1 MKSKKTW
8 KKILSLLLTVSI
20 VITTIV
26 PSTAVSA
33 AESSSTE
40 VNISTQNDDNTPQT
54 KIRSDDAETSSDQT
68 EKTDDAKETS
78 KASLEQSQSQ
88 QADKTKQASTKAATD
103 TNLYQNGSICIY
115 NEQQLKAVGTGT
127 QVYEGDASAD
137 TFGTG
142 AVLTDE
148 EGNTLTYAA
157 DGSYTLMN
165 DIPLTKESIW
175 TLPEGFTGSFQ
186 GAEITAEKPLY
197 DAETDT
203 IYVYNNYQ
211 LATINDPDAIKT
223 VMSNDMIASEFGVG
237 QVVYTDEEKKT
248 QLEYTAD
255 HNYVL
260 SKDFT
265 EQMPEMKAAQV
276 QAEVT
281 DEQLGGRDY
290 IGQVYK
296 DIEVNGET
304 IRYILIGNEQ
314 QLREVGKDAQV
325 TPMLYV
331 KSTTG
336 YEGTFVD
343 WSKTTYIP
351 YYPGDADFNLREAQ
365 DSEGNTQNFLYFD
378 QTNNIDGNK
387 DLLKIN
393 YSDSGLLGTLL
404 GPIGSV
410 LSGVLSGIL
419 TTVLEKIP
427 VLGDVLLGV
436 LSDIIGDAQNDIVIV
451 DDGFNASKAEDYV
464 SVADA
469 SDIYKNLKYSSDANY
484 IIFRDIDLSQGDFSD
499 KDANNKWDPLM
510 FSGNMIGA
518 IANGNNTLESIVK
531 QSVSGEIVDSSIQAT
546 ISNIVVDPDS
556 IKVEETSGVGFFGTI
571 MNESKNQIG
580 VSDSSVSVKNL
591 KLQNITVNNNVKKIE
606 DSTGLIGTITGV
618 LGDILG
624 GLLGNLG
631 KVLDNLL
638 NPSQNKDNTVFAT
651 GTFAGRISGDVIV
664 ENCDVEGILGLTNQ
678 YHDMTG
684 GFAGNIEGVT
694 EYGKLQQGLGNL
706 IDILESVLNVIPFVD
721 LGTLIEILLE
731 GNIINVKQLIPTGY
745 YNPQIIDCH
754 VTSDNL
760 NINSDYNFNGGFVGR
775 QVGAIIKNSSVKV
788 NTLKVIGKNLN
799 GGFSGLTA
807 NAELVGLLEGLG
819 VDLVKSIKLN
829 SYLLACDVQS
839 SSLTI
844 SSTEKYA
851 GGLAGSLNNSFSVDS
866 GVNVN
871 DQDTSEKQINISAG
885 DYAGGIAGSASI
897 AQSIALGTAFYQ
909 GQKDLVSLLGNIV
922 GDIAAGDPTNVLLS
936 LTGVSPSVIAGNT
949 INGKLTVSATNTC
962 AGGIA
967 GQTDGVKIIPSS
979 KLNDESFIWKQ
990 NSDQLNYT
998 PKNKE
1003 NSIPSLV
1010 SVSANSF
1017 AGGIVGKNLTASA
1030 AGILNKTLG
1039 VASYIGFTVDSVTVT
1054 GSENGY
1060 SISATD
1066 NYAGGAFGQAIG
1078 GNAISVVLN
1087 NISTVTAKNYAGGFA
1102 GDAGTGSLAN
1112 GGGLNILGLDL
1123 AKIDNLLSLAEGVR
1137 LNIKDSQVNGIA
1149 DGLSVSATGANSQ
1162 GSIEEFVAGGFIG
1175 ESKSVVIENSKVT
1188 NLKSVTA
1195 DATYGYAGGF
1205 TGTSE
1210 TGGLA
1215 GVVQEGENKLPGIL
1229 DINGL
1234 LGVVPYLIPE
1244 YKNCTVTYVSNN
1256 NKAQIN
1262 AAVAG
1267 GFIADMQSGTID
1279 NTGIEDHIAVYN
1291 LENVTGT
1298 YYAGGFAGRATS
1310 GGLASA
1316 GGLSL
1321 LEGLLDI
1328 DITNLLSLLET
1339 YIPVIN
1345 NASVS
1350 SVEDGFVVSAKQ
1362 EDKESSLDAVG
1373 NSGSAGG
1380 FIGYGSGVQISS
1392 CDVNKLKNTNVIP
1405 PTDLEAQDGSSYFG
1419 ENSTYAVTAA
1429 RYAGG
1434 FIGKM
1439 DIGSAAAVGSGLSLL
1454 EKIDLSN
1461 VLSALSVVTSTIEQS
1476 NVFGAIGGYSVLAN
1490 NGDDQNPLG
1499 NAGGFA
1505 GSIYGGHVQY
1515 SHANNFEYVIGQET
1529 AGGYVGNM
1537 EPGDVAK
1544 VLGATD
1550 ILDGLLTV
1558 SNSLLSLAQTFVPTI
1573 RNSYT
1578 TCVPCGG
1585 VVRANAPSTNLL
1597 QKGMAGGYVGC
1608 NSGGQIWGNSSDKWK
1623 EEATYSGEKAEC
1635 AVKRLRSVYGYEYA
1649 GGFSGRMECAST
1661 ASGGS
1666 LSLLYGLINVG
1677 NVLEVLQAI
1686 YPTDRNTAVYGP
1698 LRELDKDTWN
1708 SWVTAV
1714 GNKKAYADEL
1724 QKIGT
1729 VNTDEE
1735 LKDAIEKYAYG
1746 YNVVAGR
1753 DTLVLKNESVSEGNT
1768 KENTSEL
1775 KASGGSAGGYA
1786 GVMIGGIITSANAK
1800 DVKEVSAMRAAGGFI
1815 GEMLAGGAAQIGNES
1830 IAGLLSIDSNLIGA
1844 LQTFVPVIKT
1854 SSVVGYQ
1861 DGVKITAT
1869 GNAND
1874 TELGYAGGYV
1884 GHMVGGQ
1891 IQGEKIEGTD
1901 TTEEVVNYCVIDNL
1915 RSVDATNAAG
1925 GFAGK
1930 IDPGSVAN
1938 VNTNAAGGA
1947 IGTIINTLIKT
1958 PASLLS
1964 VLNAV
1969 VSKINYAKVSAWNEY
1984 GIVVNAGKDSK
1995 AAGGF
2000 AGAIQ
2005 GAVLGDENE
2014 TAGLQVNKIRSVTGG
2029 EHAGG
2034 FFGLADVAA
2043 VAEVSGEGNTTILS
2057 LIKAG
2062 SIDLIDAFRTY
2073 IYNADVI
2080 GSTDGLTVT
2089 ALKGEQ
2095 QGSGES
2101 IVYTG
2106 NAGGFG
2112 GSLLNGSVKGS
2123 SVTNLKS
2130 VKAPNYT
2137 GGFIGHGGKS
2147 GTVDADGTTIEGLL
2161 GVDAGVLDVF
2171 GSNIDNCSVTGLEEG
2186 YTVQSIDGSQE
2197 IAGGF
2202 IGNADLSRM
2211 STNKAEN
2218 LKQVYSDE
2226 IAGGFVGK
2234 TSMAYLISANVDSP
2248 LVDTILQV
2256 VNELIK
2262 ALYIDN
2268 LQESDLVDID
2278 LPGLLKVELFN
2289 DGKTLGVTL
2298 LGLKITVALS
2308 RAAEDGENDVAIIT
2322 IGDSEIRL
2330 NCTKDGI
2337 IDSDGAEGAIA
2348 NSGGLEINLIK
2359 ANRTKIE
2366 KSTVTGISVGYDVFG
2381 GGASNDKDGES
2392 SKGYTG
2398 GFVGY
2403 NDAGLLEGNQMI
2415 KADTIRGFA
2424 GQIGEFSGHTDTNTS
2439 YDALKDPTNIE
2450 KANTYQ
2456 VYRTTDQR
2464 LTVVKKG
2471 DIVISRVNT
2480 LSDQSGTIGEI
2491 CHTINHLETIDSH
2504 DEWQDVYMTTNTETS
2519 YVKVPIKVY
2528 VSDAQADLMY
2538 GVETYISTGDE
2549 TAKPGEMQDPCDE
2562 TVNITIQKVWKD
2574 NDNSVGED
2582 HKRPTSIIV
2591 ELYQNGT
2598 LYQNDSEH
2606 SEGKYE
2612 ITGDTSSNVWSITI
2626 PELPAVYEENGTYKN
2641 YTYTVKE
2648 VESQEEYITE
2658 YTKDE
2663 NGYNY
2668 VITNTHTSTLVETDS
2683 VVIDFGLPV
2692 KVNVLKN
2699 DAVKEAGTLSGI
2711 SDVALNDGNIYDV
2724 TTDNNANKNEV
2735 VGKFG
2740 TATVEDVENGIISY
2754 QLTTMQMESFDQF
2767 TYSVETKANT
2777 INGEGGDGCYIY
2789 STLTIIPATTIYYED
2804 NASMISYIDYE
2815 YKEGVEPETSSSGYV
2830 YGKWYTL
2837 KNDENEYQPE
2847 ETQDTDR
2854 PGIAKPGVEQV
2865 EDDMDSIYGYD
2876 THYTTS
2882 NSSDTS
2888 KTKYSNG
2895 STHFVEVKNGISAE
2909 VSFVFTG
2916 TGFDVISLT
2925 DNDTG
2930 LVKVSI
2936 EEGSLDTEGEFT
2948 KQKDIKQWAVDTYYG
2963 YSYDTSTGKWKVDP
2977 LEGENALYQIPV
2989 IRYSGLENATYKV
3002 TITPVY
3008 TSLFDHNKKQNIENS
3023 YNFYLDAVRIYNPAN
3038 VEQNQIIKDVYKADA
3053 EYKST
3058 FKEIRDIIVE
3068 AKEFEEPSTEV
3079 YIDGVGDADWEL
3091 YKDAGPSHE
3100 LYLAPGQKIAM
3111 TLYANEIPTSVRI
3124 GVKSIQD
3131 SVKFTVG
3138 FSVNESGQWKEY
3150 MITPIICCN
3159 TATDLYYD
3167 ITEQCIWEEIENT
3180 DENGYKYKTTYPV
3193 TITNTLDNS
3202 AGSSIISLTQL
3213 KYIINETDQ

>member
-175 TLPEGFTGSFQ
+175 TLPEGFAGSFQ

-276 QAEVT
+276 QEESTV
-281 DEQLGGRDY
+281 QLGGRDY
-290 IGQVYK
+290 IGQVHKVIGDK
-296 DIEVNGET
+296 D
-304 IRYILIGNEQ
+304 YILIGNEQ
-314 QLREVGKDAQV
+314 QLREIGENTQV
-325 TPMLYV
+325 TPALYMRV
-331 KSTTG
+331 TKLYG
-336 YEGTFVD
+336 AIKELY
-343 WSKTTYIP
+343 P
-351 YYPGDADFNLREAQ
+351 YYPGDADFNIKTVSEAGLNASTFEE
-365 DSEGNTQNFLYFD
+365 DDYSYFKAASINHD
-378 QTNNIDGNK
+378 ELMKADFGDVTGLIDGVLGILGTVVGGLG
-387 DLLKIN
+387 DVIG
-393 YSDSGLLGTLL
+393 GLLGYGKDLV
-404 GPIGSV
+404 G
-410 LSGVLSGIL
+410 L
-419 TTVLEKIP
+419 T
-427 VLGDVLLGV
+427 
-436 LSDIIGDAQNDIVIV
+436 
-451 DDGFNASKAEDYV
+451 DDGIITKDTYKNSSALANE
-464 SVADA
+464 
-469 SDIYKNLKYSSDANY
+469 YKNLKYSSDANY

-518 IANGNNTLESIVK
+518 IANGNNTLESIVE
-531 QSVSGEIVDSSIQAT
+531 QSVSGGIVDSSIQAT

-591 KLQNITVNNNVKKIE
+591 KLQNITVNNNVEKIE

-1149 DGLSVSATGANSQ
+1149 DGLSVSATGVNSQ

-1597 QKGMAGGYVGC
+1597 QKGMAGGYIGC

-1677 NVLEVLQAI
+1677 NVLGVLQAI

-2147 GTVDADGTTIEGLL
+2147 GTVDADGIGIDQLL
-2161 GVDAGVLDVF
+2161 ELDAGVLDIF
-2171 GSNIDNCSVTGLEEG
+2171 GSHIDNCSVAGLTEG
-2186 YTVQSIDGSQE
+2186 YTVQSTNGTEE

-2211 STNKAEN
+2211 SENKAKN

-2234 TSMAYLISANVDSP
+2234 TSMAYLVSVNVDSP
-2248 LVDTILQV
+2248 LVDSILDV
-2256 VNELIK
+2256 VN
-2262 ALYIDN
+2262 
-2268 LQESDLVDID
+2268 V
-2278 LPGLLKVELFN
+2278 LLKEVLYADELQN
-2289 DGKTLGVTL
+2289 INLAEIKIPGVLDLKLLSDGKTLSLTV
-2298 LGLKITVALS
+2298 LGIPITVALS
-2308 RAAEDGENDVAIIT
+2308 EKTGENETDVAIIT
-2322 IGDSEIRL
+2322 IGDSKIEL
-2330 NCTKDGI
+2330 PCTKEGI
-2337 IDSDGAEGAIA
+2337 TNTDSAKDKIA
-2348 NSGGLEINLIK
+2348 QAGGVKIELIK

-2381 GGASNDKDGES
+2381 GGASNDKDGIS
-2392 SKGYTG
+2392 DKGYAG
-2398 GFVGY
+2398 GFAGY
-2403 NDAGLLEGNQMI
+2403 NHAGLLEENHMI
-2415 KADTIRGFA
+2415 KADTVRGTA
-2424 GQIGEFSGHTDTNTS
+2424 NKIGEFSGYTNTDTS
-2439 YDALKDPTNIE
+2439 YDALKDPMNIE

-2456 VYRTTDQR
+2456 VHRTTDRQ
-2464 LTVVKKG
+2464 LTIVKKG

-2538 GVETYISTGDE
+2538 GVETYIPTGDE

-2582 HKRPTSIIV
+2582 HKRPASIKV
-2591 ELYQNGT
+2591 EVYRLGQNTEEEKVGD
-2598 LYQNDSEH
+2598 YD
-2606 SEGKYE
+2606 
-2612 ITGDTSSNVWSITI
+2612 ITGDASSNVWSTTI
-2626 PELPAVYEENGTYKN
+2626 QGLPAVYEQEDGTYKN

-2648 VESQEEYITE
+2648 VGSQEEYITE

-2668 VITNTHTSTLVETDS
+2668 VITNTHTSTLVEGDS

-2692 KVNVLKN
+2692 KVNVLVN
-2699 DAVKEAGTLSGI
+2699 DAIQGSGTLNGI
-2711 SDVALNDGNIYDV
+2711 ANNTKETDQEKVLDNIYKV
-2724 TTDNNANKNEV
+2724 TKEDMTKASKAEGEFGIAEV
-2735 VGKFG
+2735 LDGM
-2740 TATVEDVENGIISY
+2740 IIY
-2754 QLTTMQMESFDQF
+2754 TPNTMEMASFDQF
-2767 TYSVETKANT
+2767 IYSVKTKTDTVLEETE
-2777 INGEGGDGCYIY
+2777 EGNDKVSDGSDCYIY
-2789 STLTIIPATTIYYED
+2789 STLTVIPATTIYYED
-2804 NASMISYIDYE
+2804 DVNMIT
-2815 YKEGVEPETSSSGYV
+2815 YKDAGSTENSQVLPRPDEDSAIQKGV
-2830 YGKWYTL
+2830 WYTV
-2837 KNDENEYQPE
+2837 ENEGNEFKPAENQN
-2847 ETQDTDR
+2847 TDR
-2854 PGIAKPGVEQV
+2854 PGILKPGETKI
-2865 EDDMDSIYGYD
+2865 EDDMDNMYGYD
-2876 THYTTS
+2876 SNYTS
-2882 NSSDTS
+2882 EDSSDTS
-2888 KTKYSNG
+2888 RTKYSNG
-2895 STHFVEVKNGISAE
+2895 SSKFVRVAKGKTPTAT
-2909 VSFVFTG
+2909 FTFTG
-2916 TGFDVISLT
+2916 TGFDLISLT
-2925 DNDTG
+2925 SNKTG
-2930 LVKVSI
+2930 VIRVKVVNQ
-2936 EEGSLDTEGEFT
+2936 ETG
-2948 KQKDIKQWAVDTYYG
+2948 KAVKSWTIDTYYG
-2963 YSYDTSTGKWKVDP
+2963 YTAVKNKDGSITWEEIES
-2977 LEGENALYQIPV
+2977 EEESSLYQIPV
-2989 IRYSGLENATYKV
+2989 IRAKDLEYGTYQV
-3002 TITPVY
+3002 TVTPSY
-3008 TSLFDHNKKQNIENS
+3008 AKTFDHDEDGS
-3023 YNFYLDAVRIYNPAN
+3023 YDFYLDAVRVYAPAN
-3038 VEQNQIIKDVYKADA
+3038 AEENAVIKEAYSQDG
-3053 EYKST
+3053 EYDPT
-3058 FKEIRDIIVE
+3058 YKEIRSIVIENE
-3068 AKEFEEPSTEV
+3068 AFEEPSTEV
-3079 YIDGVGDADWEL
+3079 YIDGIPEATWSD
-3091 YKDAGPSHE
+3091 YKEAGPSHE
-3100 LYLAPGQKIAM
+3100 LYLAKDQTIAFNL
-3111 TLYANEIPTSVRI
+3111 TVDQIPTSVRI
-3124 GVKSIQD
+3124 GAKSIRN
-3131 SVKFTVG
+3131 SVEFSVG
-3138 FSVNESGQWKEY
+3138 FSVNEPTTDKDNWVTYNAKS
-3150 MITPIICCN
+3150 ITCN

-3167 ITEQCIWEEIENT
+3167 ITDQCVWKEVK
-3180 DENGYKYKTTYPV
+3180 DENGKVSYVTAYPI
-3193 TITNTLDNS
+3193 TITNTSD
-3202 AGSSIISLTQL
+3202 SILSLTYL
-3213 KYIINETDQ
+3213 KWMSKAEQVTE

>member
-1 MKSKKTW
+1 MKIRKTW
-8 KKILSLLLTVSI
+8 KRLLSVLLTVSI
-20 VITTIV
+20 VITTIA

-33 AESSSTE
+33 AENSSTE
-40 VNISTQNDDNTPQT
+40 ISVSTQDDDSTPKT
-54 KIRSDDAETSSDQT
+54 TVSSDDVETSNADKT
-68 EKTDDAKETS
+68 EDAQETS

-88 QADKTKQASTKAATD
+88 QADNDKTEDASTKAATD

-115 NEQQLKAVGTGT
+115 NEQQLKAIGTGT

-137 TFGTG
+137 TFSTG

-175 TLPEGFTGSFQ
+175 TLPEGFAGSFQ

-276 QAEVT
+276 QAESTV
-281 DEQLGGRDY
+281 QLGGRDY
-290 IGQVYK
+290 IGQVHKVIGDK
-296 DIEVNGET
+296 D
-304 IRYILIGNEQ
+304 YILIGNEQ
-314 QLREVGKDAQV
+314 QLREIGEDTQV
-325 TPMLYV
+325 TPALYMRV
-331 KSTTG
+331 RTS
-336 YEGTFVD
+336 YISS
-343 WSKTTYIP
+343 WSLYP
-351 YYPGDADFNLREAQ
+351 YYPGDADFNIKSVSDAGLNTSTFEEA
-365 DSEGNTQNFLYFD
+365 DYSYFKAAS
-378 QTNNIDGNK
+378 TNHDELMKADFGDIDGLV
-387 DLLKIN
+387 DGIFKIL
-393 YSDSGLLGTLL
+393 DGIIGGL
-404 GPIGSV
+404 IGSITGASRDLV
-410 LSGVLSGIL
+410 GL
-419 TTVLEKIP
+419 T
-427 VLGDVLLGV
+427 
-436 LSDIIGDAQNDIVIV
+436 
-451 DDGFNASKAEDYV
+451 DDGIITK
-464 SVADA
+464 DA
-469 SDIYKNLKYSSDANY
+469 YKNSSALANEYKNLKYSSDANY

-518 IANGNNTLESIVK
+518 IANGNNTLESIVE
-531 QSVSGEIVDSSIQAT
+531 QSVSGGIVDSSIQAT

-580 VSDSSVSVKNL
+580 VSDSPVSVKNL
-591 KLQNITVNNNVKKIE
+591 KLQNITVNNNVEKIE
-606 DSTGLIGTITGV
+606 DSTGLIGTITGA

-694 EYGKLQQGLGNL
+694 EYGKLQEGLGDL

-731 GNIINVKQLIPTGY
+731 GNIINVEQLIPTGY

-788 NTLKVIGKNLN
+788 NTLNVTGKNLN

-1149 DGLSVSATGANSQ
+1149 DGLSVSATGVNSQ

-1215 GVVQEGENKLPGIL
+1215 GVVQEGKNKLPGIV
-1229 DINGL
+1229 DIDGL
-1234 LGVVPYLIPE
+1234 LEVVPYLIPE

-1380 FIGYGSGVQISS
+1380 FIGYGSGVEISS
-1392 CDVNKLKNTNVIP
+1392 CDVNKLKNTNVTP

-1439 DIGSAAAVGSGLSLL
+1439 DIGSAAAVGSGLKLL
-1454 EKIDLSN
+1454 DTINLSD

-1537 EPGDVAK
+1537 EPGNVASVLGETTVLGRLVSLPNDLLDVAE
-1544 VLGATD
+1544 
-1550 ILDGLLTV
+1550 
-1558 SNSLLSLAQTFVPTI
+1558 TFVPTI

-1585 VVRANAPSTNLL
+1585 VVRADASSSIIKKSETTDPDKQEENNESESTLL
-1597 QKGMAGGYVGC
+1597 QKGMAGGYVGH
-1608 NSGGQIWGNSSDKWK
+1608 SAGGQIWGNNADNWK
-1623 EEATYSGEKAEC
+1623 NAVYTGEQTEC
-1635 AVKRLRSVYGYEYA
+1635 AVKRIRSVYGAEYA
-1649 GGFSGRMECAST
+1649 GGFSGYMECAST
-1661 ASGGS
+1661 ASSGS
-1666 LSLLYGLINVG
+1666 LSLLYDFVKTENLLGLLN
-1677 NVLEVLQAI
+1677 AI
-1686 YPTDRNTAVYGP
+1686 YPTDENTAVYGP
-1698 LRELDKDTWN
+1698 LLELDMTTWN
-1708 SWVTAV
+1708 NWVNAV
-1714 GNKKAYADEL
+1714 GDAGAYADEL
-1724 QKIGT
+1724 KDKGA
-1729 VNTDEE
+1729 VASDDE
-1735 LKDAIEKYAYG
+1735 LKELINSYAYG
-1746 YNVVAGR
+1746 YSVVAGR
-1753 DTLVLKNESVSEGNT
+1753 EQTDTISASDGN
-1768 KENTSEL
+1768 
-1775 KASGGSAGGYA
+1775 AGGYTGSMVG
-1786 GVMIGGIITSANAK
+1786 GVITNATATG
-1800 DVKEVSAMRAAGGFI
+1800 VKKVYAIQGAAGGFA
-1815 GEMLAGGAAQIGNES
+1815 GKMLAGGVASVGETS
-1830 IAGLLSIDSNLIGA
+1830 IAGLLSLNGNLLGA
-1844 LQTFVPVIKT
+1844 LQTFVPVIKE
-1854 SSVVGYQ
+1854 SSVEGYQ
-1861 DGVKITAT
+1861 SGAVITAT
-1869 GNAND
+1869 GQSDSDASV
-1874 TELGYAGGYV
+1874 GCAGGYV
-1884 GHMVGGQ
+1884 GHMLGGQ
-1891 IQGEKIEGTD
+1891 IQGKIDSES
-1901 TTEEVVNYCVIDNL
+1901 IDPAPGCNITKL
-1915 RSVDATNAAG
+1915 RSVEASVAAGGYAGRIDSGAAADVNTNALGGAIGDIINKVIGTSGSIASVLKTIVSTVHYAKVETVDSYGIIVQTTGDQAEAAG
-1925 GFAGK
+1925 GF
-1930 IDPGSVAN
+1930 V
-1938 VNTNAAGGA
+1938 
-1947 IGTIINTLIKT
+1947 
-1958 PASLLS
+1958 
-1964 VLNAV
+1964 
-1969 VSKINYAKVSAWNEY
+1969 
-1984 GIVVNAGKDSK
+1984 GIV
-1995 AAGGF
+1995 
-2000 AGAIQ
+2000 Q
-2005 GAVLGDENE
+2005 GAVLGSEE
-2014 TAGLQVNKIRSVTGG
+2014 EEEGLQAIGIRAVTGA
-2029 EHAGG
+2029 EQAGG
-2034 FFGLADVAA
+2034 FLGIGDVAA
-2043 VAEVSGEGNTTILS
+2043 VAEVAGGGDTTILG
-2057 LIKAG
+2057 LIEAG
-2062 SIDLIDAFRTY
+2062 AIDVLDAFRPY
-2073 IYNADVI
+2073 IYEAKVV
-2080 GSTDGLTVT
+2080 GSQDGNGLTVT
-2089 ALKGEQ
+2089 ATKERSE
-2095 QGSGES
+2095 GSGDS
-2101 IVYTG
+2101 LVYIGG

-2112 GSLLNGSVKGS
+2112 GSFLNGT
-2123 SVTNLKS
+2123 VTNSTVEDLKS

-2137 GGFIGHGGKS
+2137 GGFIGYSGKS
-2147 GTVDADGTTIEGLL
+2147 GVVDADKVDLGDGLL
-2161 GVDAGVLDVF
+2161 DLNAGILDVF
-2171 GSNIDNCSVTGLEEG
+2171 GSHINYCNVSGLDEG
-2186 YTVQSIDGSQE
+2186 YTIQSTGGHQE

-2202 IGNADLSRM
+2202 IGYADLSRM
-2211 STNKAEN
+2211 EKDTASNVR
-2218 LKQVYSDE
+2218 QVYSDE

-2234 TSMAYLISANVDSP
+2234 TSMAYLVSVDANSKLLDP
-2248 LVDTILQV
+2248 ILKV
-2256 VNELIK
+2256 VNGLIK
-2262 ALYIDN
+2262 ALYLGD
-2268 LQESDLVDID
+2268 LQDE
-2278 LPGLLKVELFN
+2278 KFVELGIPEILEVEVLS
-2289 DGKTLGVTL
+2289 DGKILGVTL
-2298 LGLKITVALS
+2298 FGLHITVALS
-2308 RAAEDGENDVAIIT
+2308 QDDNGKTDVAIIT
-2322 IGDSEIRL
+2322 IGDSEIKL
-2330 NCTKDGI
+2330 PCSKDGVT
-2337 IDSDGAEGAIA
+2337 DESAAKDEIA
-2348 NSGGLEINLIK
+2348 NAGGLEINLIK

-2366 KSTVTGISVGYDVFG
+2366 KSSVTGIPVGYDVFG
-2381 GGASNDKDGES
+2381 AGASNDKDGK
-2392 SKGYTG
+2392 SKEGYTG

-2403 NDAGLLEGNQMI
+2403 NDAGLLEGNKME

-2424 GQIGEFSGHTDTNTS
+2424 GQIGEFSGYTDTNTS
-2439 YDALKDPTNIE
+2439 YDALEDPTNIE

-2456 VYRTTDQR
+2456 VYRTTDKR
-2464 LTVVKKG
+2464 FTVVKK
-2471 DIVISRVNT
+2471 INT
-2480 LSDQSGTIGEI
+2480 IITQTGIPAEGSDPTGEVTYTIK
-2491 CHTINHLETIDSH
+2491 HLDVVKTHND
-2504 DEWQDVYMTTNTETS
+2504 WQDVYMTTPNG
-2519 YVKVPIKVY
+2519 YAQVPIKVY
-2528 VSDAQADLMY
+2528 ISDAQADLMY

-2549 TAKPGEMQDPCDE
+2549 TAKPGEMQDPCDK

-2574 NDNSVGED
+2574 NDGKNIQRPISIKVEVYRLGQNTEEENVGEYD
-2582 HKRPTSIIV
+2582 
-2591 ELYQNGT
+2591 
-2598 LYQNDSEH
+2598 
-2606 SEGKYE
+2606 
-2612 ITGDTSSNVWSITI
+2612 ITGDASSNVWSVTI
-2626 PELPAVYEENGTYKN
+2626 PELPAVYQQEDGTYKN

-2648 VESQEEYITE
+2648 VGSQEEYITE

-2668 VITNTHTSTLVETDS
+2668 VITNTHTSTLVEGDS

-2692 KVNVLKN
+2692 KVNVLAN
-2699 DAVKEAGTLSGI
+2699 DAIQGSGTLTGVSKGVLDNI
-2711 SDVALNDGNIYDV
+2711 YKVLDSDVTEELNK
-2724 TTDNNANKNEV
+2724 DNKDEE
-2735 VGKFG
+2735 GWTKGYFG
-2740 TATVEDVENGIISY
+2740 RATVVDGTITYEP
-2754 QLTTMQMESFDQF
+2754 TTMEMDSFDQF
-2767 TYSVETKANT
+2767 TYSVKTATNTVNEAN
-2777 INGEGGDGCYIY
+2777 GSDCYIY
-2789 STLTIIPATTIYYED
+2789 STLTVIPATTIYYED

-2837 KNDENEYQPE
+2837 ENDENEYQPE

-2876 THYTTS
+2876 MHYTTS

-2895 STHFVEVKNGISAE
+2895 STHFVEVKKGILPK
-2909 VSFVFTG
+2909 VSFIFTG
-2916 TGFDVISLT
+2916 TAFDVISLT
-2925 DNDTG
+2925 DKNTG
-2930 LVKVSI
+2930 SVKI
-2936 EEGSLDTEGEFT
+2936 ELEKGSTNKNGEF
-2948 KQKDIKQWAVDTYYG
+2948 KKEESIKTWIVDTYYG
-2963 YSYDTSTGKWKVDP
+2963 YSYDTSTGEWNP
-2977 LEGENALYQIPV
+2977 EPPQGENALYQIPI
-2989 IRYSGLENATYKV
+2989 IRYDELDYGTYKV
-3002 TITPVY
+3002 TITPTY
-3008 TSLFDHNKKQNIENS
+3008 SAAFDHNKTQSQDAS
-3023 YNFYLDAVRIYNPAN
+3023 YNFYLDAVRIYGTAN
-3038 VEQNQIIKDVYKADA
+3038 TGTDENKIIKEAYIADS
-3053 EYKST
+3053 EYTST
-3058 FKEIRDIIVE
+3058 YQEVRDIIVE
-3068 AKEFEEPSTEV
+3068 AGSFEEPSTEV
-3079 YIDGVGDADWEL
+3079 YIDGIGKADWNL

-3100 LYLAPGQKIAM
+3100 LYLAPEQKIAM
-3111 TLYANEIPTSVRI
+3111 TLYADEIPTSVRI
-3124 GVKSIQD
+3124 GVKSIQS
-3131 SVKFTVG
+3131 SVEFTAG
-3138 FSVNESGQWKEY
+3138 FSVNESGEWMEY
-3150 MITPIICCN
+3150 MISQMMCN

-3167 ITEQCIWEEIENT
+3167 ITEQCVWEKVKADNEK
-3180 DENGYKYKTTYPV
+3180 GYRYKTTYPV
-3193 TITNTLDNS
+3193 TITNKSSLSEAD
-3202 AGSSIISLTQL
+3202 SIISLTQL
-3213 KYIINETDQ
+3213 KYIIN

>member
-1 MKSKKTW
+1 M
-8 KKILSLLLTVSI
+8 
-20 VITTIV
+20 
-26 PSTAVSA
+26 
-33 AESSSTE
+33 
-40 VNISTQNDDNTPQT
+40 
-54 KIRSDDAETSSDQT
+54 
-68 EKTDDAKETS
+68 
-78 KASLEQSQSQ
+78 
-88 QADKTKQASTKAATD
+88 
-103 TNLYQNGSICIY
+103 
-115 NEQQLKAVGTGT
+115 
-127 QVYEGDASAD
+127 
-137 TFGTG
+137 
-142 AVLTDE
+142 
-148 EGNTLTYAA
+148 
-157 DGSYTLMN
+157 
-165 DIPLTKESIW
+165 
-175 TLPEGFTGSFQ
+175 
-186 GAEITAEKPLY
+186 
-197 DAETDT
+197 
-203 IYVYNNYQ
+203 
-211 LATINDPDAIKT
+211 
-223 VMSNDMIASEFGVG
+223 
-237 QVVYTDEEKKT
+237 
-248 QLEYTAD
+248 
-255 HNYVL
+255 
-260 SKDFT
+260 
-265 EQMPEMKAAQV
+265 
-276 QAEVT
+276 
-281 DEQLGGRDY
+281 
-290 IGQVYK
+290 
-296 DIEVNGET
+296 
-304 IRYILIGNEQ
+304 
-314 QLREVGKDAQV
+314 
-325 TPMLYV
+325 
-331 KSTTG
+331 
-336 YEGTFVD
+336 
-343 WSKTTYIP
+343 
-351 YYPGDADFNLREAQ
+351 
-365 DSEGNTQNFLYFD
+365 
-378 QTNNIDGNK
+378 
-387 DLLKIN
+387 
-393 YSDSGLLGTLL
+393 
-404 GPIGSV
+404 
-410 LSGVLSGIL
+410 
-419 TTVLEKIP
+419 
-427 VLGDVLLGV
+427 
-436 LSDIIGDAQNDIVIV
+436 
-451 DDGFNASKAEDYV
+451 
-464 SVADA
+464 
-469 SDIYKNLKYSSDANY
+469 
-484 IIFRDIDLSQGDFSD
+484 
-499 KDANNKWDPLM
+499 
-510 FSGNMIGA
+510 
-518 IANGNNTLESIVK
+518 
-531 QSVSGEIVDSSIQAT
+531 
-546 ISNIVVDPDS
+546 
-556 IKVEETSGVGFFGTI
+556 
-571 MNESKNQIG
+571 
-580 VSDSSVSVKNL
+580 
-591 KLQNITVNNNVKKIE
+591 
-606 DSTGLIGTITGV
+606 IGTITGV

-1149 DGLSVSATGANSQ
+1149 DGLSVSATGVNSQ

-1597 QKGMAGGYVGC
+1597 QKGMAGGYIGC

-1677 NVLEVLQAI
+1677 NVLGVLQAI

-2147 GTVDADGTTIEGLL
+2147 GTVDADGIGIDQLL
-2161 GVDAGVLDVF
+2161 ELDAGVLDIF
-2171 GSNIDNCSVTGLEEG
+2171 GSHIDNCSVAGLTEG
-2186 YTVQSIDGSQE
+2186 YTVQSTNGTEE

-2211 STNKAEN
+2211 SENKAKN

-2234 TSMAYLISANVDSP
+2234 TSMAYLVSVNVDSP
-2248 LVDTILQV
+2248 LVDSILDV
-2256 VNELIK
+2256 VN
-2262 ALYIDN
+2262 
-2268 LQESDLVDID
+2268 V
-2278 LPGLLKVELFN
+2278 LLKEVLYADELQN
-2289 DGKTLGVTL
+2289 INLAEIKIPGVLDLKLLSDGKTLSLTV
-2298 LGLKITVALS
+2298 LGIPITVALS
-2308 RAAEDGENDVAIIT
+2308 EKTGENETDVAIIT
-2322 IGDSEIRL
+2322 IGDSKIEL
-2330 NCTKDGI
+2330 PCTKEGI
-2337 IDSDGAEGAIA
+2337 TNTDSAKDKIA
-2348 NSGGLEINLIK
+2348 QAGGVKIELIK

-2381 GGASNDKDGES
+2381 GGASNDKDGIS
-2392 SKGYTG
+2392 DKGYAG
-2398 GFVGY
+2398 GFAGY
-2403 NDAGLLEGNQMI
+2403 NHAGLLEENHMI
-2415 KADTIRGFA
+2415 KADTVRGTA
-2424 GQIGEFSGHTDTNTS
+2424 NKIGEFSGYTNTDTS
-2439 YDALKDPTNIE
+2439 YDALKDPMNIE

-2456 VYRTTDQR
+2456 VHRTTDRQ
-2464 LTVVKKG
+2464 LTIVKKG

-2538 GVETYISTGDE
+2538 GVETYIPTGDE

-2582 HKRPTSIIV
+2582 HKRPASIKV
-2591 ELYQNGT
+2591 EVYRLGQNTEEEKVGD
-2598 LYQNDSEH
+2598 YD
-2606 SEGKYE
+2606 
-2612 ITGDTSSNVWSITI
+2612 ITGDASSNVWSTTI
-2626 PELPAVYEENGTYKN
+2626 QGLPAVYEQEDGTYKN

-2648 VESQEEYITE
+2648 VGSQEEYITE

-2668 VITNTHTSTLVETDS
+2668 VITNTHTSTLVEGDS

-2692 KVNVLKN
+2692 KVNVLVN
-2699 DAVKEAGTLSGI
+2699 DAIQGSGTLNGI
-2711 SDVALNDGNIYDV
+2711 ANNTKETDQEKVLDNIYKV
-2724 TTDNNANKNEV
+2724 TKEDMTKASKAEGEFGIAEV
-2735 VGKFG
+2735 LDGM
-2740 TATVEDVENGIISY
+2740 IIY
-2754 QLTTMQMESFDQF
+2754 TPNTMEMASFDQF
-2767 TYSVETKANT
+2767 IYSVKTKTDTVLEETE
-2777 INGEGGDGCYIY
+2777 EGNDKVSDGSDCYIY
-2789 STLTIIPATTIYYED
+2789 STLTVIPATTIYYED
-2804 NASMISYIDYE
+2804 DVNMIT
-2815 YKEGVEPETSSSGYV
+2815 YKDAGSTENSQVLPRPDEDSAIQKGV
-2830 YGKWYTL
+2830 WYTV
-2837 KNDENEYQPE
+2837 ENEGNEFKPAENQN
-2847 ETQDTDR
+2847 TDR
-2854 PGIAKPGVEQV
+2854 PGILKPGETKI
-2865 EDDMDSIYGYD
+2865 EDDMDNMYGYD
-2876 THYTTS
+2876 SNYTS
-2882 NSSDTS
+2882 EDSSDTS
-2888 KTKYSNG
+2888 RTKYSNG
-2895 STHFVEVKNGISAE
+2895 SSKFVRVAKGKTPTAT
-2909 VSFVFTG
+2909 FTFTG
-2916 TGFDVISLT
+2916 TGFDLISLT
-2925 DNDTG
+2925 SNKTG
-2930 LVKVSI
+2930 VIRVKVVNQ
-2936 EEGSLDTEGEFT
+2936 ETG
-2948 KQKDIKQWAVDTYYG
+2948 KAVKSWTIDTYYG
-2963 YSYDTSTGKWKVDP
+2963 YTAVKNKDGSITWEEIES
-2977 LEGENALYQIPV
+2977 EEESSLYQIPV
-2989 IRYSGLENATYKV
+2989 IRAKDLEYGTYQV
-3002 TITPVY
+3002 TVTPSY
-3008 TSLFDHNKKQNIENS
+3008 AKTFDHDEDGS
-3023 YNFYLDAVRIYNPAN
+3023 YDFYLDAVRVYAPAN
-3038 VEQNQIIKDVYKADA
+3038 AEENAVIKEAYSQDG
-3053 EYKST
+3053 EYDPT
-3058 FKEIRDIIVE
+3058 YKEIRSIVIENE
-3068 AKEFEEPSTEV
+3068 AFEEPSTEV
-3079 YIDGVGDADWEL
+3079 YIDGIPEATWSD
-3091 YKDAGPSHE
+3091 YKEAGPSHE
-3100 LYLAPGQKIAM
+3100 LYLAKDQTIAFNL
-3111 TLYANEIPTSVRI
+3111 TVDQIPTSVRI
-3124 GVKSIQD
+3124 GAKSIRN
-3131 SVKFTVG
+3131 SVEFSVG
-3138 FSVNESGQWKEY
+3138 FSVNEPTTDKDNWVTYNAKS
-3150 MITPIICCN
+3150 ITCN

-3167 ITEQCIWEEIENT
+3167 ITDQCVWKEVK
-3180 DENGYKYKTTYPV
+3180 DENGKVSYVTAYPI
-3193 TITNTLDNS
+3193 TITNTSD
-3202 AGSSIISLTQL
+3202 SILSLTYL
-3213 KYIINETDQ
+3213 KWMSKAEQVTE

>member
-8 KKILSLLLTVSI
+8 KRLLSVLLTVSI
-20 VITTIV
+20 VITTIA

-33 AESSSTE
+33 AENSSTE
-40 VNISTQNDDNTPQT
+40 ISVSTQDDDNTPQT
-54 KIRSDDAETSSDQT
+54 TVSSDDVETSNADKT
-68 EKTDDAKETS
+68 EDAQETS

-88 QADKTKQASTKAATD
+88 QADNDKTEDASKKAATD

-115 NEQQLKAVGTGT
+115 NEQQLKAIGTET
-127 QVYEGDASAD
+127 QVHEGDASAD

-276 QAEVT
+276 QEESTV
-281 DEQLGGRDY
+281 QLGGRDY
-290 IGQVYK
+290 IGQVHKVIGDK
-296 DIEVNGET
+296 D
-304 IRYILIGNEQ
+304 YILIGNEQ
-314 QLREVGKDAQV
+314 QLREIGENTQV
-325 TPMLYV
+325 TPALYMRV
-331 KSTTG
+331 TKLYG
-336 YEGTFVD
+336 AIKELY
-343 WSKTTYIP
+343 P
-351 YYPGDADFNLREAQ
+351 YYPGDADFNIKTVSEAGLNASTFEE
-365 DSEGNTQNFLYFD
+365 DDYSYFKAASINHD
-378 QTNNIDGNK
+378 ELMKADFGDVTGLIDGVLGILGTVVGGLG
-387 DLLKIN
+387 DVIG
-393 YSDSGLLGTLL
+393 GLLGYGKDLV
-404 GPIGSV
+404 G
-410 LSGVLSGIL
+410 L
-419 TTVLEKIP
+419 T
-427 VLGDVLLGV
+427 
-436 LSDIIGDAQNDIVIV
+436 
-451 DDGFNASKAEDYV
+451 DDGIITKDTYKNSSALANE
-464 SVADA
+464 
-469 SDIYKNLKYSSDANY
+469 YKNLKYSSDANY

-518 IANGNNTLESIVK
+518 IANGNNTLESIVE
-531 QSVSGEIVDSSIQAT
+531 QSVSGGIVDSSIQAT

-591 KLQNITVNNNVKKIE
+591 KLQNITVNNNVEKIE

-1149 DGLSVSATGANSQ
+1149 DGLSVSATGVNSQ

-1768 KENTSEL
+1768 EENTSEL

-1884 GHMVGGQ
+1884 GHMIGGQ

-2073 IYNADVI
+2073 VYNADVS
-2080 GSTDGLTVT
+2080 GSKDGLTVT
-2089 ALKGEQ
+2089 ASKGEQ

-2130 VKAPNYT
+2130 VKALNYT

-2262 ALYIDN
+2262 ALYIDD

-2424 GQIGEFSGHTDTNTS
+2424 GQIGEFSGYTDTNTS

-2471 DIVISRVNT
+2471 DMVISV
-2480 LSDQSGTIGEI
+2480 SDDRSTQSDTIGEVRY
-2491 CHTINHLETIDSH
+2491 TINHLDVVKTH
-2504 DEWQDVYMTTNTETS
+2504 DYWQDVYITTTNG
-2519 YVKVPIKVY
+2519 YAQVPIKVY
-2528 VSDAQADLMY
+2528 VSAAQADLMY

-2582 HKRPTSIIV
+2582 HKRPTSITV
-2591 ELYQNGT
+2591 ELYR
-2598 LYQNDSEH
+2598 NDMEKPYTDSNH
-2606 SEGKYE
+2606 PQSQYE
-2612 ITGDTSSNVWSITI
+2612 ITGDASSNVWSTTI
-2626 PELPAVYEENGTYKN
+2626 QGLPAVYEQEDGTYKN

-2648 VESQEEYITE
+2648 VGSQEEYITE

-2668 VITNTHTSTLVETDS
+2668 VITNTHSSTLVETDS

-2692 KVNVLKN
+2692 KVNVLAN
-2699 DAVKEAGTLSGI
+2699 DAIEGSGTLTSI
-2711 SDVALNDGNIYDV
+2711 SNTISKNIYQV
-2724 TTDNNANKNEV
+2724 TETDATNGTSKV
-2735 VGKFG
+2735 DGQFG
-2740 TATVEDVENGIISY
+2740 TAELSNGIITY
-2754 QLTTMQMESFDQF
+2754 TTTTMEMNSFDQF
-2767 TYSVETKANT
+2767 TYSVKTQTNT
-2777 INGEGGDGCYIY
+2777 VNGEDGSDCYIY
-2789 STLTIIPATTIYYED
+2789 STLTVIPATTIYYED
-2804 NASMISYIDYE
+2804 NVNMIT
-2815 YKEGVEPETSSSGYV
+2815 YKDAGSTENSQVLPRPDEDSAIQKGV
-2830 YGKWYTL
+2830 WYTV
-2837 KNDENEYQPE
+2837 ENEGNEFKPAENQN
-2847 ETQDTDR
+2847 TDR
-2854 PGIAKPGVEQV
+2854 PGILKPGETKI
-2865 EDDMDSIYGYD
+2865 EDDMDNMYGYD
-2876 THYTTS
+2876 SNYTS
-2882 NSSDTS
+2882 EDSSDTS
-2888 KTKYSNG
+2888 RTKYSNG
-2895 STHFVEVKNGISAE
+2895 SSKFVRVAKGKTPTAT
-2909 VSFVFTG
+2909 FTFTG
-2916 TGFDVISLT
+2916 TGFDLISLT
-2925 DNDTG
+2925 SNKTG
-2930 LVKVSI
+2930 VIRVKVVNQ
-2936 EEGSLDTEGEFT
+2936 ETG
-2948 KQKDIKQWAVDTYYG
+2948 KAVKSWTIDTYYG
-2963 YSYDTSTGKWKVDP
+2963 YTAVKNKDGSITWEEIESK
-2977 LEGENALYQIPV
+2977 EESSLYQIPV
-2989 IRYSGLENATYKV
+2989 IRAKDLEYGTYQV
-3002 TITPVY
+3002 TVTPSY
-3008 TSLFDHNKKQNIENS
+3008 AKTFDHDEDGS
-3023 YNFYLDAVRIYNPAN
+3023 YDFYLDAVRVYAPAN
-3038 VEQNQIIKDVYKADA
+3038 AEENAVIKEAYSQDG
-3053 EYKST
+3053 EYDPT
-3058 FKEIRDIIVE
+3058 YKEIRSIVIENE
-3068 AKEFEEPSTEV
+3068 AFEEPSTEV
-3079 YIDGVGDADWEL
+3079 YIDGIPEATWSD
-3091 YKDAGPSHE
+3091 YKEAGPSHE
-3100 LYLAPGQKIAM
+3100 LYLAKDQTIAFNL
-3111 TLYANEIPTSVRI
+3111 TVHQIPTSVRI
-3124 GVKSIQD
+3124 GAKSIRN
-3131 SVKFTVG
+3131 SVEFSVG
-3138 FSVNESGQWKEY
+3138 FSVNEPTTDKDNWVTYNAKS
-3150 MITPIICCN
+3150 ITCN

-3167 ITEQCIWEEIENT
+3167 ITDQCVWKEVK
-3180 DENGYKYKTTYPV
+3180 DENGKVSYVTAYPI
-3193 TITNTLDNS
+3193 TITNTSD
-3202 AGSSIISLTQL
+3202 SILSLTYL
-3213 KYIINETDQ
+3213 KWMSKAEQVTE

>member
-8 KKILSLLLTVSI
+8 KRLLSVLLTVSI
-20 VITTIV
+20 VITTIA

-33 AESSSTE
+33 AENSSTE
-40 VNISTQNDDNTPQT
+40 ISVSTQDDDNTPQT
-54 KIRSDDAETSSDQT
+54 TVSSDDVETSNAD
-68 EKTDDAKETS
+68 KTDDAQDTS

-88 QADKTKQASTKAATD
+88 QADNDKTEGASTKAATD

-115 NEQQLKAVGTGT
+115 NEQQLKAIGTET
-127 QVYEGDASAD
+127 QVHEGDASAD

-165 DIPLTKESIW
+165 DIPLTKENIW
-175 TLPEGFTGSFQ
+175 TLPEGFAGSFQ

-265 EQMPEMKAAQV
+265 EQMPEMKATQV
-276 QAEVT
+276 QAESTV
-281 DEQLGGRDY
+281 QLGGRDY
-290 IGQVYK
+290 IGQVHKVIGDK
-296 DIEVNGET
+296 D
-304 IRYILIGNEQ
+304 YILIGNEQ
-314 QLREVGKDAQV
+314 QLREIGEDTQV
-325 TPMLYV
+325 TPALYMRV
-331 KSTTG
+331 TKAWG
-336 YEGTFVD
+336 AIKELY
-343 WSKTTYIP
+343 P
-351 YYPGDADFNLREAQ
+351 YYPGDADFNIKSVSEA
-365 DSEGNTQNFLYFD
+365 GLNTSTFEEADYSYFKAAS
-378 QTNNIDGNK
+378 TNHDELMKADFGDVTGLIDGVLGILGTVVGGLG
-387 DLLKIN
+387 DVIG
-393 YSDSGLLGTLL
+393 GLLGYGKDLV
-404 GPIGSV
+404 G
-410 LSGVLSGIL
+410 L
-419 TTVLEKIP
+419 T
-427 VLGDVLLGV
+427 
-436 LSDIIGDAQNDIVIV
+436 
-451 DDGFNASKAEDYV
+451 DDGIITK
-464 SVADA
+464 DA
-469 SDIYKNLKYSSDANY
+469 YKDSSALANEYKNLKYSSDANY

-518 IANGNNTLESIVK
+518 IANGNNTLESIVE
-531 QSVSGEIVDSSIQAT
+531 QSVSGGIVDSSIQAT

-571 MNESKNQIG
+571 MNESKNRIG
-580 VSDSSVSVKNL
+580 VSDSSVSVENL
-591 KLQNITVNNNVKKIE
+591 KLQNITVNNNVEKIE
-606 DSTGLIGTITGV
+606 DSTGLIGTITGA

-694 EYGKLQQGLGNL
+694 EYGKLQQGLGDL

-731 GNIINVKQLIPTGY
+731 GNIINVEQLIPTGY

-788 NTLKVIGKNLN
+788 NTLNVTGKNLN

-829 SYLLACDVQS
+829 SYLLGCDVQS

-851 GGLAGSLNNSFSVDS
+851 GGLTGSFNNSFSVDS

-922 GDIAAGDPTNVLLS
+922 GDIAAGDSTNVLLS

-967 GQTDGVKIIPSS
+967 GQADGVKIIPSF

-1010 SVSANSF
+1010 SVSADSF

-1123 AKIDNLLSLAEGVR
+1123 AKIDNLLSLAEGVC

-1149 DGLSVSATGANSQ
+1149 DGLSVSATGVNSQ

-1195 DATYGYAGGF
+1195 DTTYGYAGGF

-1215 GVVQEGENKLPGIL
+1215 GVVQTGENKLPGIV

-1234 LGVVPYLIPE
+1234 LRVVPYLIPE

-1321 LEGLLDI
+1321 LKGLLDI

-1392 CDVNKLKNTNVIP
+1392 CDVNKLKNTNVTP

-1537 EPGDVAK
+1537 EPGNVASVLGETTVLGGLVSLPNDLLDVAE
-1544 VLGATD
+1544 
-1550 ILDGLLTV
+1550 
-1558 SNSLLSLAQTFVPTI
+1558 TFVPTI

-1585 VVRANAPSTNLL
+1585 VVRA
-1597 QKGMAGGYVGC
+1597 
-1608 NSGGQIWGNSSDKWK
+1608 D
-1623 EEATYSGEKAEC
+1623 
-1635 AVKRLRSVYGYEYA
+1635 
-1649 GGFSGRMECAST
+1649 AS
-1661 ASGGS
+1661 
-1666 LSLLYGLINVG
+1666 
-1677 NVLEVLQAI
+1677 
-1686 YPTDRNTAVYGP
+1686 
-1698 LRELDKDTWN
+1698 
-1708 SWVTAV
+1708 
-1714 GNKKAYADEL
+1714 
-1724 QKIGT
+1724 
-1729 VNTDEE
+1729 
-1735 LKDAIEKYAYG
+1735 
-1746 YNVVAGR
+1746 
-1753 DTLVLKNESVSEGNT
+1753 
-1768 KENTSEL
+1768 
-1775 KASGGSAGGYA
+1775 
-1786 GVMIGGIITSANAK
+1786 
-1800 DVKEVSAMRAAGGFI
+1800 
-1815 GEMLAGGAAQIGNES
+1815 
-1830 IAGLLSIDSNLIGA
+1830 
-1844 LQTFVPVIKT
+1844 
-1854 SSVVGYQ
+1854 
-1861 DGVKITAT
+1861 
-1869 GNAND
+1869 
-1874 TELGYAGGYV
+1874 
-1884 GHMVGGQ
+1884 
-1891 IQGEKIEGTD
+1891 
-1901 TTEEVVNYCVIDNL
+1901 
-1915 RSVDATNAAG
+1915 
-1925 GFAGK
+1925 
-1930 IDPGSVAN
+1930 
-1938 VNTNAAGGA
+1938 
-1947 IGTIINTLIKT
+1947 
-1958 PASLLS
+1958 
-1964 VLNAV
+1964 
-1969 VSKINYAKVSAWNEY
+1969 
-1984 GIVVNAGKDSK
+1984 
-1995 AAGGF
+1995 
-2000 AGAIQ
+2000 
-2005 GAVLGDENE
+2005 
-2014 TAGLQVNKIRSVTGG
+2014 
-2029 EHAGG
+2029 
-2034 FFGLADVAA
+2034 
-2043 VAEVSGEGNTTILS
+2043 
-2057 LIKAG
+2057 
-2062 SIDLIDAFRTY
+2062 
-2073 IYNADVI
+2073 
-2080 GSTDGLTVT
+2080 
-2089 ALKGEQ
+2089 
-2095 QGSGES
+2095 
-2101 IVYTG
+2101 
-2106 NAGGFG
+2106 
-2112 GSLLNGSVKGS
+2112 
-2123 SVTNLKS
+2123 
-2130 VKAPNYT
+2130 
-2137 GGFIGHGGKS
+2137 
-2147 GTVDADGTTIEGLL
+2147 
-2161 GVDAGVLDVF
+2161 
-2171 GSNIDNCSVTGLEEG
+2171 
-2186 YTVQSIDGSQE
+2186 
-2197 IAGGF
+2197 
-2202 IGNADLSRM
+2202 
-2211 STNKAEN
+2211 
-2218 LKQVYSDE
+2218 
-2226 IAGGFVGK
+2226 
-2234 TSMAYLISANVDSP
+2234 
-2248 LVDTILQV
+2248 
-2256 VNELIK
+2256 
-2262 ALYIDN
+2262 
-2268 LQESDLVDID
+2268 
-2278 LPGLLKVELFN
+2278 
-2289 DGKTLGVTL
+2289 
-2298 LGLKITVALS
+2298 
-2308 RAAEDGENDVAIIT
+2308 
-2322 IGDSEIRL
+2322 
-2330 NCTKDGI
+2330 
-2337 IDSDGAEGAIA
+2337 
-2348 NSGGLEINLIK
+2348 
-2359 ANRTKIE
+2359 
-2366 KSTVTGISVGYDVFG
+2366 
-2381 GGASNDKDGES
+2381 
-2392 SKGYTG
+2392 
-2398 GFVGY
+2398 
-2403 NDAGLLEGNQMI
+2403 
-2415 KADTIRGFA
+2415 
-2424 GQIGEFSGHTDTNTS
+2424 
-2439 YDALKDPTNIE
+2439 
-2450 KANTYQ
+2450 
-2456 VYRTTDQR
+2456 
-2464 LTVVKKG
+2464 
-2471 DIVISRVNT
+2471 
-2480 LSDQSGTIGEI
+2480 
-2491 CHTINHLETIDSH
+2491 
-2504 DEWQDVYMTTNTETS
+2504 
-2519 YVKVPIKVY
+2519 
-2528 VSDAQADLMY
+2528 
-2538 GVETYISTGDE
+2538 
-2549 TAKPGEMQDPCDE
+2549 
-2562 TVNITIQKVWKD
+2562 
-2574 NDNSVGED
+2574 
-2582 HKRPTSIIV
+2582 
-2591 ELYQNGT
+2591 
-2598 LYQNDSEH
+2598 
-2606 SEGKYE
+2606 
-2612 ITGDTSSNVWSITI
+2612 
-2626 PELPAVYEENGTYKN
+2626 
-2641 YTYTVKE
+2641 
-2648 VESQEEYITE
+2648 
-2658 YTKDE
+2658 
-2663 NGYNY
+2663 
-2668 VITNTHTSTLVETDS
+2668 
-2683 VVIDFGLPV
+2683 
-2692 KVNVLKN
+2692 
-2699 DAVKEAGTLSGI
+2699 
-2711 SDVALNDGNIYDV
+2711 
-2724 TTDNNANKNEV
+2724 
-2735 VGKFG
+2735 
-2740 TATVEDVENGIISY
+2740 
-2754 QLTTMQMESFDQF
+2754 
-2767 TYSVETKANT
+2767 
-2777 INGEGGDGCYIY
+2777 
-2789 STLTIIPATTIYYED
+2789 
-2804 NASMISYIDYE
+2804 
-2815 YKEGVEPETSSSGYV
+2815 
-2830 YGKWYTL
+2830 
-2837 KNDENEYQPE
+2837 
-2847 ETQDTDR
+2847 
-2854 PGIAKPGVEQV
+2854 
-2865 EDDMDSIYGYD
+2865 
-2876 THYTTS
+2876 
-2882 NSSDTS
+2882 
-2888 KTKYSNG
+2888 
-2895 STHFVEVKNGISAE
+2895 
-2909 VSFVFTG
+2909 
-2916 TGFDVISLT
+2916 
-2925 DNDTG
+2925 
-2930 LVKVSI
+2930 
-2936 EEGSLDTEGEFT
+2936 
-2948 KQKDIKQWAVDTYYG
+2948 
-2963 YSYDTSTGKWKVDP
+2963 
-2977 LEGENALYQIPV
+2977 
-2989 IRYSGLENATYKV
+2989 
-3002 TITPVY
+3002 
-3008 TSLFDHNKKQNIENS
+3008 
-3023 YNFYLDAVRIYNPAN
+3023 
-3038 VEQNQIIKDVYKADA
+3038 
-3053 EYKST
+3053 
-3058 FKEIRDIIVE
+3058 
-3068 AKEFEEPSTEV
+3068 
-3079 YIDGVGDADWEL
+3079 
-3091 YKDAGPSHE
+3091 
-3100 LYLAPGQKIAM
+3100 
-3111 TLYANEIPTSVRI
+3111 
-3124 GVKSIQD
+3124 
-3131 SVKFTVG
+3131 
-3138 FSVNESGQWKEY
+3138 
-3150 MITPIICCN
+3150 
-3159 TATDLYYD
+3159 
-3167 ITEQCIWEEIENT
+3167 
-3180 DENGYKYKTTYPV
+3180 
-3193 TITNTLDNS
+3193 
-3202 AGSSIISLTQL
+3202 SSIIKKS
-3213 KYIINETDQ
+3213 